1 MALPVR
7 RVDGADGAE
16 TAQWDPF
23 DEIQRLSARL
33 QSLLS
38 GAGVPDPSIP
48 FTPLAD
54 VEETDDAYLIELEL
68 PGIAKDDVTVEV
80 AGGRVAVSGERKERQ
95 RVGILRRRTRSVGR
109 FHYEVTLP
117 GEVDDDQVTAA
128 MDVGVLTVRVPKPP
142 DQRRRRIPIG

>member
-7 RVDGADGAE
+7 RVPDADGAE
-16 TAQWDPF
+16 SARWDPF
-23 DEIQRLSARL
+23 DEVQRLSARL

-38 GAGVPDPSIP
+38 GAGGPDPSIP

-54 VEETDDAYLIELEL
+54 VEETGDAYLIELEL

-117 GEVDDDQVTAA
+117 GEVDDDEVTAA
-128 MDVGVLTVRVPKPP
+128 MDAGVLTVRVPKPA
-142 DQRRRRIPIG
+142 DQRHRRIPSG

>member
-7 RVDGADGAE
+7 RADAE
-16 TAQWDPF
+16 TARSDPF

-38 GAGVPDPSIP
+38 GWDLPDLAGA

-54 VEETDDAYLIELEL
+54 VEETDDAYLLELEL

-80 AGGRVAVSGERKERQ
+80 AGRRVTVSGERKERQ

-117 GEVDDDQVTAA
+117 GDVVEDQVSAS
-128 MDVGVLTVRVPKPP
+128 MDAGVLTVTVPKPAN
-142 DQRRRRIPIG
+142 QRRRRIPVG